1 MRQIYQSAEHVIG
14 WIRDEKENSY
24 GAIKTLLQISM
35 QAAHPIS
42 WPSSLASIPDS
53 WSGRKIP
60 SLNDGIWKDINA
72 LFQREWFRRVWII
85 QEVVLG
91 DKVKLLCGKWTVDWD
106 DIFEALKIS
115 KEAIEEKCCS
125 ASGLKSLIRAT
136 DHTQALWMIRQ
147 TYHHGVLGQKQDIFS
162 LLELSAHA
170 RATRERDR
178 LFALLGLASDTSG
191 EVFNPD
197 YDSPLETVVH

>member
-1 MRQIYQSAEHVIG
+1 LQGQKGIRLLELSPRAVGAPISGRIKRVDLDSRPQYIAVSYVWGVSFKPHRLTTPEGDIPLTFSLYSALQSLQKRDNPVVLWADAICIDQSNNHEKVTQVRLMRQIYQSAEHVIG
-14 WIRDEKENSY
+14 WIGDEKENSY

-91 DKVKLLCGKWTVDWD
+91 DKVKLLCGKWTVD
-106 DIFEALKIS
+106 
-115 KEAIEEKCCS
+115 
-125 ASGLKSLIRAT
+125 
-136 DHTQALWMIRQ
+136 
-147 TYHHGVLGQKQDIFS
+147 
-162 LLELSAHA
+162 
-170 RATRERDR
+170 
-178 LFALLGLASDTSG
+178 
-191 EVFNPD
+191 
-197 YDSPLETVVH
+197 